1 MRQVT
6 PIVIMNNVQY
16 VLIKKATILIIYLN

>member
-1 MRQVT
+1 MRQVS